1 MSISS
6 RRNSLRKSSIS
17 IDSIRK
23 TVTSFTKGINSANQ
37 KSDEIVKITKERNLF
52 KRTLVRKDGE
62 FFARRRE
69 NIRRKDREDEL
80 ESSSVTGVAK
90 KQGNIAARSTRGF
103 LGRLLDFL
111 GIVLLGWAV
120 NNLPMILEKIR
131 GLFKLI
137 QRVVGVLRSFLD
149 GIMAFLTAIGTAISN
164 ALGVFKNFSFGE
176 QRKQIIDETERVNA
190 GLAKLDKDFR
200 ESISDFVNDE
210 NISQADSYAD
220 EFERKVQQ
228 SRNDRQQIITDIN
241 TESLVKPTVPQET
254 TVTPEV
260 EPRAEGGPVQSN
272 KPFLV
277 GEEGP
282 EIFVPASGGEIVP
295 NDQLVANTEEGV
307 DMKVDNEEEGELLSE
322 EDKKEVE
329 RLLGITEKIVTTIEP
344 TKKSEPIAKSP
355 EPIDDDLKLVEKSE
369 SIIEKKVKSQEKDIS
384 STVSPVKRKE
394 RKMRGRRKPNR
405 VVMVI
410 EKPANQNQQVIMSS
424 GSKKT
429 SVNIYSGKSSKQT
442 LLDLQSIASLKYT

>member
-23 TVTSFTKGINSANQ
+23 TVSSFTKGISSAKQ
-37 KSDEIVKITKERNLF
+37 KSEDIVKQTKERNLF
-52 KRTLVRKDGE
+52 KRTLIRKDGE

-69 NIRRKDREDEL
+69 NVRRKDREDEL
-80 ESSSVTGVAK
+80 EAASVTGVAK
-90 KQGNIAARSTRGF
+90 KEGNIETRSTRGF
-103 LGRLLDFL
+103 LGRLLDLL

-120 NNLPMILEKIR
+120 NNLPMIIEKIR

-149 GIMAFLTAIGTAISN
+149 GIMAFLGAIGTAISN
-164 ALGVFKNFSFGE
+164 ALGVFKNFNFGE
-176 QRKQIIDETERVNA
+176 QRKQITEETERVNA
-190 GLAKLDKDFR
+190 GLTKLDKDFR
-200 ESISDFVNDE
+200 ESINDFVNDE

-220 EFERKVQQ
+220 EFERRVQGG
-228 SRNDRQQIITDIN
+228 RNERQQLITDLG
-241 TESLVKPTVPQET
+241 TESLVAPQVTQEVI
-254 TVTPEV
+254 VTPEV

-295 NDQLVANTEEGV
+295 NDQLVSNTE
-307 DMKVDNEEEGELLSE
+307 DDIAMNVDNEEEGELLSE
-322 EDKKEVE
+322 EDKREVE
-329 RLLGITEKIVTTIEP
+329 GLLGITEKIATTIEP

-355 EPIDDDLKLVEKSE
+355 EPIDGDLNLVEKSE
-369 SIIEKKVKSQEKDIS
+369 SIIEKKVKTQEKDAS
-384 STVSPVKRKE
+384 SISPVKKQQKR
-394 RKMRGRRKPNR
+394 MRGRRKSNKVIY
-405 VVMVI
+405 VV
-410 EKPANQNQQVIMSS
+410 EKAVSTNQQSNMMPS
-424 GSKKT
+424 GSKK
-429 SVNIYSGKSSKQT
+429 SNNIIVNKSSNKT
-442 LLDLQSIASLKYT
+442 LLDLQSVGSLKYT

>member
-23 TVTSFTKGINSANQ
+23 TVSSFTKGISSAKQ
-37 KSDEIVKITKERNLF
+37 KSEDIVKQTKERNLF
-52 KRTLVRKDGE
+52 KRTLIRKDGE

-69 NIRRKDREDEL
+69 NVRRKDREDEL
-80 ESSSVTGVAK
+80 EAASVTGVAK
-90 KQGNIAARSTRGF
+90 KEGNIVTRSTRGF

-120 NNLPMILEKIR
+120 NNLPMIIEKIR

-149 GIMAFLTAIGTAISN
+149 GIMAFLGAIGTAISN
-164 ALGVFKNFSFGE
+164 ALGVFKNFNFGE
-176 QRKQIIDETERVNA
+176 QRKQITEETERVNA
-190 GLAKLDKDFR
+190 GLTKLDKDFR
-200 ESISDFVNDE
+200 ESINDFVNDE

-220 EFERKVQQ
+220 EFERRVQGG
-228 SRNDRQQIITDIN
+228 RNERQQLITDLG
-241 TESLVKPTVPQET
+241 TESLVAPQVTQEVI
-254 TVTPEV
+254 VTPEV

-295 NDQLVANTEEGV
+295 NDQLVSNTE
-307 DMKVDNEEEGELLSE
+307 DDIAMNVDNEEEGELLSE
-322 EDKKEVE
+322 EDKREVE
-329 RLLGITEKIVTTIEP
+329 GLLGITEKIATTIEP

-355 EPIDDDLKLVEKSE
+355 EPIDGDLNLVEKSE
-369 SIIEKKVKSQEKDIS
+369 SIIEKKVKTQEKDAS
-384 STVSPVKRKE
+384 SISPVKKQQKR
-394 RKMRGRRKPNR
+394 MRGRRKSNKVIY
-405 VVMVI
+405 VV
-410 EKPANQNQQVIMSS
+410 EKAVSTNQQSNMMPS
-424 GSKKT
+424 GSKK
-429 SVNIYSGKSSKQT
+429 SNNIIVNKSSNKT
-442 LLDLQSIASLKYT
+442 LLDLQSVGSLKYT

>member
-23 TVTSFTKGINSANQ
+23 TVSSFTKGISSAKQ
-37 KSDEIVKITKERNLF
+37 KSEDIVKQTKERNLF
-52 KRTLVRKDGE
+52 KRTLIRKDGE

-69 NIRRKDREDEL
+69 NVRRKDREDEL
-80 ESSSVTGVAK
+80 EASSVTGVAK
-90 KQGNIAARSTRGF
+90 KEGNIVTRSTRGF

-120 NNLPMILEKIR
+120 NNLPMIIEKIR

-149 GIMAFLTAIGTAISN
+149 GIMAFLGAIGTAISN
-164 ALGVFKNFSFGE
+164 ALGVFKNFNFGE
-176 QRKQIIDETERVNA
+176 QRKQITEETERVNA
-190 GLAKLDKDFR
+190 GLTKLDKDFR
-200 ESISDFVNDE
+200 ESINDFVNDE

-220 EFERKVQQ
+220 EFERRVQGG
-228 SRNDRQQIITDIN
+228 RNERQQLITDLGA
-241 TESLVKPTVPQET
+241 ESLVAPQVTQEVI
-254 TVTPEV
+254 VTPEV

-295 NDQLVANTEEGV
+295 NDQLEANTEEGV
-307 DMKVDNEEEGELLSE
+307 DMKDDNEEEGELLSE
-322 EDKKEVE
+322 EDKREVE
-329 RLLGITEKIVTTIEP
+329 GLLGITEKIATTIEP

-355 EPIDDDLKLVEKSE
+355 EPIDGDLNLVEKSE
-369 SIIEKKVKSQEKDIS
+369 SIIEKKVKTQEKDAS
-384 STVSPVKRKE
+384 SISPVKKQQKR
-394 RKMRGRRKPNR
+394 MRGRRKSNKVIY
-405 VVMVI
+405 VV
-410 EKPANQNQQVIMSS
+410 EKAVSTNQQSNMMPS
-424 GSKKT
+424 GSKK
-429 SVNIYSGKSSKQT
+429 SNNIIVNKSSNKT
-442 LLDLQSIASLKYT
+442 LLDLQSVGSLKYT

>member
-23 TVTSFTKGINSANQ
+23 TVSSFTKGISSAKQ
-37 KSDEIVKITKERNLF
+37 KSEDIVKQTKERNLF
-52 KRTLVRKDGE
+52 KRTLIRKDGE

-69 NIRRKDREDEL
+69 NVRRKDREDEL
-80 ESSSVTGVAK
+80 EASSVTGVAK
-90 KQGNIAARSTRGF
+90 KEGNIVTRSTRGF

-120 NNLPMILEKIR
+120 NNLPMIIEKIR

-149 GIMAFLTAIGTAISN
+149 GIMAFLGAIGTAISN
-164 ALGVFKNFSFGE
+164 ALGVFKNFNFGE
-176 QRKQIIDETERVNA
+176 QRKQITEETERVNA
-190 GLAKLDKDFR
+190 GLTKLDKDFR
-200 ESISDFVNDE
+200 ESINDFVNDE

-220 EFERKVQQ
+220 EFERRVQGG
-228 SRNDRQQIITDIN
+228 RNERQQLITDLGA
-241 TESLVKPTVPQET
+241 ESLVAPQVTQEVI
-254 TVTPEV
+254 VTPEV

-295 NDQLVANTEEGV
+295 NDQLVSNTE
-307 DMKVDNEEEGELLSE
+307 DDIAMNVDNEEEGELLSE
-322 EDKKEVE
+322 EDKREVE
-329 RLLGITEKIVTTIEP
+329 GLLGITEKIATTIEP

-355 EPIDDDLKLVEKSE
+355 EPIDGDLNLVEKSE
-369 SIIEKKVKSQEKDIS
+369 SIIEKKVKTQEKDAS
-384 STVSPVKRKE
+384 SISPVKKQQKR
-394 RKMRGRRKPNR
+394 MRGRRKSNKVIY
-405 VVMVI
+405 VV
-410 EKPANQNQQVIMSS
+410 EKAVSTNQQSNMMPS
-424 GSKKT
+424 GSKK
-429 SVNIYSGKSSKQT
+429 SNNIIVNKSSNKT
-442 LLDLQSIASLKYT
+442 LLDLQSVGSLKYT

>member
-307 DMKVDNEEEGELLSE
+307 DMKDDNEEEGELFE
-322 EDKKEVE
+322 GNKREVE
-329 RLLGITEKIVTTIEP
+329 ELLGITQEIESTTEKSDLESQVNVSSGGVFDP
-344 TKKSEPIAKSP
+344 
-355 EPIDDDLKLVEKSE
+355 DLKMVEKSE
-369 SIIEKKVKSQEKDIS
+369 PTKEEKVKSQEKDIS

>member
-23 TVTSFTKGINSANQ
+23 TVSSFTKGISSAKQ
-37 KSDEIVKITKERNLF
+37 KSEDIVKQTKERNLF
-52 KRTLVRKDGE
+52 KRTLIRKDGE

-69 NIRRKDREDEL
+69 NVRRKDREDEL
-80 ESSSVTGVAK
+80 EAASVTGVAK
-90 KQGNIAARSTRGF
+90 KEGNIVTRSTRGF

-120 NNLPMILEKIR
+120 NNLPMIIEKIR

-149 GIMAFLTAIGTAISN
+149 GIKAFLGAIGTAISN
-164 ALGVFKNFSFGE
+164 ALGVFKNFNFGE
-176 QRKQIIDETERVNA
+176 QRKQITDETERVNA
-190 GLAKLDKDFR
+190 GLTKLDKDFR
-200 ESISDFVNDE
+200 ESINDFVNDE
-210 NISQADSYAD
+210 NIRQADSYAD
-220 EFERKVQQ
+220 EFERRVQGG
-228 SRNDRQQIITDIN
+228 RNERQQLITDLGA
-241 TESLVKPTVPQET
+241 ESLVAPQVTQEVI
-254 TVTPEV
+254 VTPEV

-307 DMKVDNEEEGELLSE
+307 DMKDDNEEEGELFE
-322 EDKKEVE
+322 GNKREVE
-329 RLLGITEKIVTTIEP
+329 ELLGITKEIESTTG
-344 TKKSEPIAKSP
+344 KSDLESQVNVSSGGVFDP
-355 EPIDDDLKLVEKSE
+355 DLKMVEKSE
-369 SIIEKKVKSQEKDIS
+369 PTKEEKVKSQEKDAS
-384 STVSPVKRKE
+384 SISPVKKQQKRI
-394 RKMRGRRKPNR
+394 RGRRKSNKVIY
-405 VVMVI
+405 VV
-410 EKPANQNQQVIMSS
+410 EKAVSTNQQSNMMPS
-424 GSKKT
+424 GSKK
-429 SVNIYSGKSSKQT
+429 SNNIIVNKSSNKT
-442 LLDLQSIASLKYT
+442 LLDLQSVGSLKYT

>member
-23 TVTSFTKGINSANQ
+23 TVSSFTKGISSAKQ
-37 KSDEIVKITKERNLF
+37 KSEDIVKQTKERNLF
-52 KRTLVRKDGE
+52 KRTLIRKDGE

-69 NIRRKDREDEL
+69 IVRRKDREDEL
-80 ESSSVTGVAK
+80 EASSVTGVAK
-90 KQGNIAARSTRGF
+90 KEGNIVTRSTRGF

-120 NNLPMILEKIR
+120 NNLPMIIEKIR

-149 GIMAFLTAIGTAISN
+149 GIMAFLGAIGTAISN
-164 ALGVFKNFSFGE
+164 ALGVFKNFNFGE
-176 QRKQIIDETERVNA
+176 QRKQITEETERVNA
-190 GLAKLDKDFR
+190 GLTKLDKDFR
-200 ESISDFVNDE
+200 ESINDFVNDE

-220 EFERKVQQ
+220 EFERRVQGG
-228 SRNDRQQIITDIN
+228 RNERQQLITDLG
-241 TESLVKPTVPQET
+241 TESLVAPQVTQEVI
-254 TVTPEV
+254 VTPEV

-295 NDQLVANTEEGV
+295 NDQLVSNTE
-307 DMKVDNEEEGELLSE
+307 DDIAMNVDNEEEGELLSE
-322 EDKKEVE
+322 EDKREVE
-329 RLLGITEKIVTTIEP
+329 GLLGITEKIATTIEP

-355 EPIDDDLKLVEKSE
+355 EPIDGDLNLVEKSE
-369 SIIEKKVKSQEKDIS
+369 SIIEKKVKTQEKDAS
-384 STVSPVKRKE
+384 SISPVKKQQKR
-394 RKMRGRRKPNR
+394 MRGRRKSNKVIY
-405 VVMVI
+405 VV
-410 EKPANQNQQVIMSS
+410 EKAVSTNQQSNMMPS
-424 GSKKT
+424 GSKK
-429 SVNIYSGKSSKQT
+429 SNNIIVNKSSNKT
-442 LLDLQSIASLKYT
+442 LLDLQSVGSLKYT

>member
-23 TVTSFTKGINSANQ
+23 TVSSFAKGISSAKQ
-37 KSDEIVKITKERNLF
+37 KSEDIVKQTKERNLF
-52 KRTLVRKDGE
+52 KRTLIRKDGE

-69 NIRRKDREDEL
+69 NVRRKDREDEL
-80 ESSSVTGVAK
+80 EASSVTGVAK
-90 KQGNIAARSTRGF
+90 KEGNIVTRSTRGF

-120 NNLPMILEKIR
+120 NNLPMIIEKIR

-149 GIMAFLTAIGTAISN
+149 GIMAFLGAIGTAISN
-164 ALGVFKNFSFGE
+164 ALGVFKNFNFGA
-176 QRKQIIDETERVNA
+176 QRKQITEETERVNA
-190 GLAKLDKDFR
+190 GLTKLDKDFR

-220 EFERKVQQ
+220 EFERRVQGA
-228 SRNDRQQIITDIN
+228 RNERQQLITDLGA
-241 TESLVKPTVPQET
+241 ESLVAPQVTQEVI
-254 TVTPEV
+254 VTPEV

-307 DMKVDNEEEGELLSE
+307 DMKDDNEEEGELFE
-322 EDKKEVE
+322 GNKREVE
-329 RLLGITEKIVTTIEP
+329 ELLGITQKIESTTEKSDLESQVNVPSGGVFDPDLKMVEESEP
-344 TKKSEPIAKSP
+344 TKE
-355 EPIDDDLKLVEKSE
+355 E
-369 SIIEKKVKSQEKDIS
+369 KVKSQEKDAS
-384 STVSPVKRKE
+384 SISPVKKQQKR
-394 RKMRGRRKPNR
+394 MRGRRKSNKVIY
-405 VVMVI
+405 VV
-410 EKPANQNQQVIMSS
+410 EKAVSTNQQSNMMPS
-424 GSKKT
+424 GSKK
-429 SVNIYSGKSSKQT
+429 SNNIIVNKSSNKT
-442 LLDLQSIASLKYT
+442 LLDLQSVGSLKYT

>member
-23 TVTSFTKGINSANQ
+23 TVSSFTKGISSAKQ
-37 KSDEIVKITKERNLF
+37 KSEDIVKQTKERNLF
-52 KRTLVRKDGE
+52 KRTLIRKDGE

-69 NIRRKDREDEL
+69 NVRRKDREDEL
-80 ESSSVTGVAK
+80 EAASVTGVAK
-90 KQGNIAARSTRGF
+90 KEGNIVTRSTRGF

-120 NNLPMILEKIR
+120 NNLPMIIEKIR

-149 GIMAFLTAIGTAISN
+149 GIMAFLGAIGTAISN
-164 ALGVFKNFSFGE
+164 ALGVFKNFNFGE
-176 QRKQIIDETERVNA
+176 QRKQITDETERVNA
-190 GLAKLDKDFR
+190 GLTKLDQDFR
-200 ESISDFVNDE
+200 ESINDFVNDE

-220 EFERKVQQ
+220 QFERKVQQ
-228 SRNDRQQIITDIN
+228 GRNDRQQLIN
-241 TESLVKPTVPQET
+241 DVDTQSLVTPVTQE
-254 TVTPEV
+254 VIVNPEV

-295 NDQLVANTEEGV
+295 NDQLVENTKEGV
-307 DMKVDNEEEGELLSE
+307 DMKDDNEEEGELLSE
-322 EDKKEVE
+322 EDKREVE
-329 RLLGITEKIVTTIEP
+329 GLLGITEKIATTIEP

-355 EPIDDDLKLVEKSE
+355 EPIDGDLNLVEKSE
-369 SIIEKKVKSQEKDIS
+369 SIIEKKVKTQEKDAS
-384 STVSPVKRKE
+384 SISPVKKQQKR
-394 RKMRGRRKPNR
+394 MRGRRKSNKVIY
-405 VVMVI
+405 VV
-410 EKPANQNQQVIMSS
+410 EKAVSANPQSNMMPS
-424 GSKKT
+424 GSKK
-429 SVNIYSGKSSKQT
+429 SNNIIVNKSSNKT
-442 LLDLQSIASLKYT
+442 LLDLQSVGSLKYT

>member
-23 TVTSFTKGINSANQ
+23 TVSSFTKGISSAKQ
-37 KSDEIVKITKERNLF
+37 KSEDIVKQTKERNLF
-52 KRTLVRKDGE
+52 KRTLIRKDGE

-69 NIRRKDREDEL
+69 NVRRKDREDEL
-80 ESSSVTGVAK
+80 EASSVTGVAK
-90 KQGNIAARSTRGF
+90 KEGNIVTRSTRGF

-120 NNLPMILEKIR
+120 NNLPMIIEKIR

-149 GIMAFLTAIGTAISN
+149 GIMAFLGAIGTAISN
-164 ALGVFKNFSFGE
+164 ALGVFKNFNFGA
-176 QRKQIIDETERVNA
+176 QRKQITEETERVNA
-190 GLAKLDKDFR
+190 GLTKLDKDFR
-200 ESISDFVNDE
+200 ESINDFVNDE

-220 EFERKVQQ
+220 EFERRVQGG
-228 SRNDRQQIITDIN
+228 RNERQQLITDLG
-241 TESLVKPTVPQET
+241 TESLVAPQVTQEVI
-254 TVTPEV
+254 VTPEV

-295 NDQLVANTEEGV
+295 NDQLVSNTE
-307 DMKVDNEEEGELLSE
+307 DDIAMNVDNEEEGELLSE
-322 EDKKEVE
+322 EDKREVE
-329 RLLGITEKIVTTIEP
+329 GLLGITEKIATTIEP

-355 EPIDDDLKLVEKSE
+355 EPIDGDLNLVEKSE
-369 SIIEKKVKSQEKDIS
+369 SIIEKKVKTQEKDAS
-384 STVSPVKRKE
+384 SISPVKKQQKR
-394 RKMRGRRKPNR
+394 MRGRRKSNKVIY
-405 VVMVI
+405 VV
-410 EKPANQNQQVIMSS
+410 EKAVSTNQQSNMMPS
-424 GSKKT
+424 GSKK
-429 SVNIYSGKSSKQT
+429 SNNIIVNKSSNKT
-442 LLDLQSIASLKYT
+442 LLDLQSVGSLKYT

>member
-23 TVTSFTKGINSANQ
+23 TVSSFTKGISSAKQ
-37 KSDEIVKITKERNLF
+37 KSEDIVKQTKERNLF
-52 KRTLVRKDGE
+52 KRTLIRKDGE

-69 NIRRKDREDEL
+69 NVRRKDREDEL
-80 ESSSVTGVAK
+80 EASSVTGVAK
-90 KQGNIAARSTRGF
+90 KEGNIVTRSTRGF

-120 NNLPMILEKIR
+120 NNLPMIIEKIR

-149 GIMAFLTAIGTAISN
+149 GIMAFLGAIGTAISN
-164 ALGVFKNFSFGE
+164 ALGVFKNFNFGA
-176 QRKQIIDETERVNA
+176 QRKQITEETERVNA
-190 GLAKLDKDFR
+190 GLTKLDKDFR
-200 ESISDFVNDE
+200 ESINDFVNDE

-220 EFERKVQQ
+220 EFERRVQGG
-228 SRNDRQQIITDIN
+228 RNERQQLITDLGA
-241 TESLVKPTVPQET
+241 ESLVAPQVTQEVI
-254 TVTPEV
+254 VTPEV

-295 NDQLVANTEEGV
+295 NDQLVSNTE
-307 DMKVDNEEEGELLSE
+307 DDIAMNVDNEEEGELLSE
-322 EDKKEVE
+322 EDKREVE
-329 RLLGITEKIVTTIEP
+329 GLLGITEKIATTIEP

-355 EPIDDDLKLVEKSE
+355 EPIDGDLNLVEKSE
-369 SIIEKKVKSQEKDIS
+369 SIIEKKVKTQEKDAS
-384 STVSPVKRKE
+384 SISPVKKQQKR
-394 RKMRGRRKPNR
+394 MRGRRKSNKVIY
-405 VVMVI
+405 VV
-410 EKPANQNQQVIMSS
+410 EKAVSTNQQSNMMPS
-424 GSKKT
+424 GSKK
-429 SVNIYSGKSSKQT
+429 SNNIIVNKSSNKT
-442 LLDLQSIASLKYT
+442 LLDLQSVGSLKYT

>member
-23 TVTSFTKGINSANQ
+23 TVSSFTKGISSAKQ
-37 KSDEIVKITKERNLF
+37 KSEDIVKQTKERNLF
-52 KRTLVRKDGE
+52 KRTLIRKDGE

-69 NIRRKDREDEL
+69 NVRRKDREDEL
-80 ESSSVTGVAK
+80 EAASVTGVAK
-90 KQGNIAARSTRGF
+90 KEGNIVTRSTRGF

-120 NNLPMILEKIR
+120 NNLPMIIEKIR

-149 GIMAFLTAIGTAISN
+149 GIMAFLGAIGTAISN
-164 ALGVFKNFSFGE
+164 ALGVFKNFNFGE
-176 QRKQIIDETERVNA
+176 QRKQITDETERVNA
-190 GLAKLDKDFR
+190 GLTKLDQDFR
-200 ESISDFVNDE
+200 ESINDFVNDE

-220 EFERKVQQ
+220 QFERRVQGG
-228 SRNDRQQIITDIN
+228 RNERQQLIN
-241 TESLVKPTVPQET
+241 DVDTQSLVTPTVQEV

-260 EPRAEGGPVQSN
+260 EARAEGGPVQSN

-295 NDQLVANTEEGV
+295 NDQLVSNTE
-307 DMKVDNEEEGELLSE
+307 DDIAMNVDNEEEGELLSE
-322 EDKKEVE
+322 EDKREVE
-329 RLLGITEKIVTTIEP
+329 GLLGITEKIATTIEP

-355 EPIDDDLKLVEKSE
+355 EPIDSDLNLVEKSE
-369 SIIEKKVKSQEKDIS
+369 SIIEKKVKTQEKDAS
-384 STVSPVKRKE
+384 SISPVKKQQKR
-394 RKMRGRRKPNR
+394 MRGRRKSNKVIY
-405 VVMVI
+405 VV
-410 EKPANQNQQVIMSS
+410 EKAVSANPQSNMMPS
-424 GSKKT
+424 GSKK
-429 SVNIYSGKSSKQT
+429 SNNIIVNKSSNKT
-442 LLDLQSIASLKYT
+442 LLDLQSVGSLKYT

>member
-23 TVTSFTKGINSANQ
+23 TVSSFTKGISSAKQ
-37 KSDEIVKITKERNLF
+37 KSEDIVKQTKERNLF
-52 KRTLVRKDGE
+52 KRTLIRKDGE

-69 NIRRKDREDEL
+69 NVRRKDREDEL
-80 ESSSVTGVAK
+80 EASSVTGVAK
-90 KQGNIAARSTRGF
+90 KEGNIVTRSTRGF

-120 NNLPMILEKIR
+120 NNLPMIIEKIR

-149 GIMAFLTAIGTAISN
+149 GIMAFLGAIGTAISN
-164 ALGVFKNFSFGE
+164 ALGVFKNFNFGE
-176 QRKQIIDETERVNA
+176 QRKQITEETERVNA
-190 GLAKLDKDFR
+190 GLTKLDKDFR
-200 ESISDFVNDE
+200 ESINDFVNDE

-220 EFERKVQQ
+220 EFERRVQGG
-228 SRNDRQQIITDIN
+228 RNERQQLITDLG
-241 TESLVKPTVPQET
+241 TESLVAPQVTQEVI
-254 TVTPEV
+254 VTPEV

-295 NDQLVANTEEGV
+295 NDQLVSNTE
-307 DMKVDNEEEGELLSE
+307 DDIAMNVDNEEEGELLSE
-322 EDKKEVE
+322 EDKREVE
-329 RLLGITEKIVTTIEP
+329 GLLGITEKIATTIEP

-355 EPIDDDLKLVEKSE
+355 EPIDGDLNLVEKSE
-369 SIIEKKVKSQEKDIS
+369 SIIEKKVKTQEKDAS
-384 STVSPVKRKE
+384 SISPVKKQQKR
-394 RKMRGRRKPNR
+394 MRGRRKSNKVIY
-405 VVMVI
+405 VV
-410 EKPANQNQQVIMSS
+410 EKAVSTNQQSNMMPS
-424 GSKKT
+424 GSKK
-429 SVNIYSGKSSKQT
+429 SNNIIVNKSSNKT
-442 LLDLQSIASLKYT
+442 LLDLQSVGSLKYT

>member
-23 TVTSFTKGINSANQ
+23 TVSSFTKGISSAKQ
-37 KSDEIVKITKERNLF
+37 KSEDIVKQTKERNLF
-52 KRTLVRKDGE
+52 KRTLIRKDGE

-69 NIRRKDREDEL
+69 NVRRKDREDEL
-80 ESSSVTGVAK
+80 EAASVTGVAK
-90 KQGNIAARSTRGF
+90 KEGNIVTRSTRGF

-120 NNLPMILEKIR
+120 NNLPMIIEKIR

-149 GIMAFLTAIGTAISN
+149 GIMAFLGAIGTAISN
-164 ALGVFKNFSFGE
+164 ALGVFKNFNFGE
-176 QRKQIIDETERVNA
+176 QRKQITDETERVNA
-190 GLAKLDKDFR
+190 GLTKLDQDFR
-200 ESISDFVNDE
+200 ESINDFVNDE

-220 EFERKVQQ
+220 QFERRVQGG
-228 SRNDRQQIITDIN
+228 RNERQQLIN
-241 TESLVKPTVPQET
+241 DVDTQSLVTPTVQEV

-260 EPRAEGGPVQSN
+260 EARAEGGPVQSN

-295 NDQLVANTEEGV
+295 NDQLVSNTE
-307 DMKVDNEEEGELLSE
+307 DDIAMNVDNEEEGELLSE
-322 EDKKEVE
+322 EDKREVE
-329 RLLGITEKIVTTIEP
+329 GLLGITEKIATTIEP

-355 EPIDDDLKLVEKSE
+355 EPIDGDLNLVEKSE
-369 SIIEKKVKSQEKDIS
+369 SIIEKKVKTQEKDAS
-384 STVSPVKRKE
+384 SISPVKKQQKR
-394 RKMRGRRKPNR
+394 MRGRRKSNKVIY
-405 VVMVI
+405 VV
-410 EKPANQNQQVIMSS
+410 EKAVNVNPQSNMMPS
-424 GSKKT
+424 GSKK
-429 SVNIYSGKSSKQT
+429 SNNIIVNKSSNKT
-442 LLDLQSIASLKYT
+442 LLDLQSVGSLKYT

>member
-23 TVTSFTKGINSANQ
+23 TVSSFTKGISSAKQ
-37 KSDEIVKITKERNLF
+37 KSEDIVKQTKERNLF
-52 KRTLVRKDGE
+52 KRTLIRKDGE

-69 NIRRKDREDEL
+69 NVRRKDREDEL
-80 ESSSVTGVAK
+80 EAASVTGVAK
-90 KQGNIAARSTRGF
+90 KEGNIVTRSTRGF

-120 NNLPMILEKIR
+120 NNLPMIIEKIR

-149 GIMAFLTAIGTAISN
+149 GIMAFLGAIGTAISN
-164 ALGVFKNFSFGE
+164 ALGVFKNFNFGE
-176 QRKQIIDETERVNA
+176 QRKQITNETERVNA
-190 GLAKLDKDFR
+190 GLTKLDQDFR
-200 ESISDFVNDE
+200 ESINDFVNDE

-220 EFERKVQQ
+220 QFERRVQGG
-228 SRNDRQQIITDIN
+228 RNERQQLIN
-241 TESLVKPTVPQET
+241 DVDMQSLVTPTVQEV

-260 EPRAEGGPVQSN
+260 EARAEGGPVQSN

-295 NDQLVANTEEGV
+295 NDQLVSNTE
-307 DMKVDNEEEGELLSE
+307 DDIAMNVDNEEEGELLSE
-322 EDKKEVE
+322 EDKREVE
-329 RLLGITEKIVTTIEP
+329 GLLGITEKIATTIEP

-355 EPIDDDLKLVEKSE
+355 EPIDGDLNLVEKSE
-369 SIIEKKVKSQEKDIS
+369 SIIEKKVKSQEKDAS
-384 STVSPVKRKE
+384 SISPVKKQQKR
-394 RKMRGRRKPNR
+394 MRGRRKSNKVIY
-405 VVMVI
+405 VV
-410 EKPANQNQQVIMSS
+410 EKAVNVNQQSNVMPS
-424 GSKKT
+424 GSKK
-429 SVNIYSGKSSKQT
+429 SNNIILNKSSNKT
-442 LLDLQSIASLKYT
+442 LLDLQSVGSLKYT